1 MANKQI
7 SISIFFPFLNDW
19 GTVGS
24 LITLSIATAEK
35 YTDDW
40 EVILVDDG
48 SSPKNR
54 EALITIVNTINQKNA
69 LRHLA
74 SRLSYLTP
82 NKIRI
87 IHHEKNTGYG
97 GALRDGFN
105 HASKDL
111 VFYTDCDAQYD
122 PRELSLLLDEYQR
135 HSEAELAEAE
145 ESRAKLN
152 SNGILPQRTGIRM
165 THSLLGMVNGYKIK
179 RNDPWYRTVM
189 GRMYHHIVKYAFKL
203 PIRDTDCDFR
213 LIKKEALERIHL
225 HENTGTICTELVKK
239 IDQAGFLI
247 REVPV
252 HHYWRTS
259 GKSQFFNFKRLL
271 ATGKNLFLLWW
282 RLMVRKKFN

>member
-7 SISIFFPFLNDW
+7 SLSIFFPFLNDW

-24 LITLSIATAEK
+24 LVALSIATAEK

-40 EVILVDDG
+40 EVIIVDDG
-48 SSPKNR
+48 SSPKNKD
-54 EALITIVNTINQKNA
+54 ALITIVNTINQKNA

-74 SRLSYLTP
+74 SKLSYLTP

-87 IHHEKNTGYG
+87 IYHEKNTGYG
-97 GALRDGFN
+97 GALRDGFK
-105 HASKDL
+105 HANKDL

-122 PRELSLLLDEYQR
+122 PREMELLI
-135 HSEAELAEAE
+135 EAYIKE
-145 ESRAKLN
+145 N
-152 SNGILPQRTGIRM
+152 LPSPGNIGIRRGEI
-165 THSLLGMVNGYKIK
+165 GMVNGYKIK

-189 GRMYHHIVKYAFKL
+189 GRLYHHTVKYAFKL

-213 LIKKEALERIHL
+213 LITKKALESIHL

-239 IDQAGFLI
+239 IDHAGYTIL
-247 REVPV
+247 EVPV

-259 GKSQFFNFKRLL
+259 GKSQFFNFKRLF
-271 ATGKNLFLLWW
+271 ATGINLFKLWW
-282 RLMVRKKFN
+282 KLVVKKDYAR